1 MNILGREF
9 VTEQM
14 PEGWVICGRW
24 IDGVLNIIDNKLSN
38 RKQAQL
44 KLQHLS
50 DCLIK
55 DCRELGVS
63 PEYYWQTHN
72 SNVLT
77 QLINN
82 TQ

>member
-24 IDGVLNIIDNKLSN
+24 IDGVLNIIE
-38 RKQAQL
+38 R
-44 KLQHLS
+44 
-50 DCLIK
+50 
-55 DCRELGVS
+55 DCRKLGVS

-72 SNVLT
+72 SSVLT
-77 QLINN
+77 KFSNN
-82 TQ
+82 RQ